1 MFLPKLSSS
10 RARPES
16 RAELRSRRG
25 QKAAGRRGGG
35 RRLKSPRPNPWE
47 TVQTCVS
54 LKRGRILRTLRSAK
68 QARHK
73 GASPVRPHRRE
84 ALEGAD
90 AEPRK
95 RGGGCEALGGGR
107 VRVRCGQFPLG
118 RPSSG
123 DERWEQPR
131 ALRGPAVPR
140 RRARNRGYGSAFCR
154 VFLTAACVFP
164 VSALCVGS
172 DEWRAVSHLVSAA
185 RLGRTPCSRKSSRQ
199 SRESGTWS
207 WPDSLLRA
215 RDLLGAQAPLC
226 KMRERPHCTAAQS
239 LPAGTP
245 CMSATSP
252 SQDRESEAACWC
264 LPCRCASGLPL
275 VVPAPPRPL
284 CRDVSSRP
292 GAGA

>member
-1 MFLPKLSSS
+1 MF
-10 RARPES
+10 
-16 RAELRSRRG
+16 
-25 QKAAGRRGGG
+25 
-35 RRLKSPRPNPWE
+35 
-47 TVQTCVS
+47 
-54 LKRGRILRTLRSAK
+54 
-68 QARHK
+68 
-73 GASPVRPHRRE
+73 GAV
-84 ALEGAD
+84 G
-90 AEPRK
+90 
-95 RGGGCEALGGGR
+95 
-107 VRVRCGQFPLG
+107 F
-118 RPSSG
+118 
-123 DERWEQPR
+123 RWEDPVLEMNGGNSREPCEGPR
-131 ALRGPAVPR
+131 CHGAVPVTVVMV
-140 RRARNRGYGSAFCR
+140 ARCAAC
-154 VFLTAACVFP
+154 VLTAACVFP

-215 RDLLGAQAPLC
+215 RDLLGAQAPLR

>member
-25 QKAAGRRGGG
+25 RKAAGRHGGG

-47 TVQTCVS
+47 TVRTCVS
-54 LKRGRILRTLRSAK
+54 LKRGRILRTLCSAK

-123 DERWEQPR
+123 DERWEQSR

-140 RRARNRGYGSAFCR
+140 RRARNRGYGSALCR
-154 VFLTAACVFP
+154 VRFNRSMCVSCECLVCRVGRVACSLSPRLCRSVGP
-164 VSALCVGS
+164 DALFQKEQQAEPGI
-172 DEWRAVSHLVSAA
+172 WYLVVA
-185 RLGRTPCSRKSSRQ
+185 RL
-199 SRESGTWS
+199 
-207 WPDSLLRA
+207 
-215 RDLLGAQAPLC
+215 
-226 KMRERPHCTAAQS
+226 
-239 LPAGTP
+239 
-245 CMSATSP
+245 
-252 SQDRESEAACWC
+252 
-264 LPCRCASGLPL
+264 
-275 VVPAPPRPL
+275 APPG
-284 CRDVSSRP
+284 P
-292 GAGA
+292 GLARGPGPSP

>member
-1 MFLPKLSSS
+1 MRS
-10 RARPES
+10 PES
-16 RAELRSRRG
+16 GAEAARRWG
-25 QKAAGRRGGG
+25 EGVFVFGA
-35 RRLKSPRPNPWE
+35 
-47 TVQTCVS
+47 VS
-54 LKRGRILRTLRSAK
+54 
-68 QARHK
+68 
-73 GASPVRPHRRE
+73 
-84 ALEGAD
+84 
-90 AEPRK
+90 
-95 RGGGCEALGGGR
+95 
-107 VRVRCGQFPLG
+107 F
-118 RPSSG
+118 
-123 DERWEQPR
+123 RWEDPVLEMNGGNSREPCEGPR
-131 ALRGPAVPR
+131 CHGAVPVTVVMV
-140 RRARNRGYGSAFCR
+140 ARCAAC
-154 VFLTAACVFP
+154 VLTAACVFP

-215 RDLLGAQAPLC
+215 RDLLGAQAPLR